1 MITCI
6 FDHFTLHLRFTTV
19 MRNTLR
25 RRREILNPRLTLIKL
40 SYRQVFLLNILK
52 NNKTQEEYTFRMIFN
67 IVLFA

>member
-1 MITCI
+1 MLHI
-6 FDHFTLHLRFTTV
+6 FSEAGSLV
-19 MRNTLR
+19 
-25 RRREILNPRLTLIKL
+25 ILSCLIKL